1 MGATGEMSLR
11 SSAKINGGC
20 EGGDLESDDDHSSI
34 ASSGDYLMK
43 TPPLESILHESSEA
57 TAKNNGKKDS
67 TKGVKPRYHRN
78 RLQKVV
84 REYALKVIFA
94 YRDEIHT
101 DAGTFRP
108 IPEPQRKALWD
119 AIVLKILRRYPSAV
133 TTGNSLKSLWRTALW
148 KVRKNKATFQEY
160 VARVDAGLAPDELP
174 SFSDIE
180 VQIYRWLRTTT
191 AFEPTVFT
199 DESWLSQ
206 TGLPVTV
213 SSSNGDDIPF
223 VRSNPS
229 SSNSSESGNSVI
241 MEDEEVTSALRFGT
255 HPQTSALQPII
266 DPRTSIS
273 VGTTKSKRP
282 KHWRKAERDTLIRL
296 VIEHKDSLFD
306 NSAASAISSSGGDR
320 IEVWNRILTKFLKKF
335 PSTKA
340 SAGSLRRLWR
350 SCRDK
355 IRDQGHEYARYLN
368 GAVGPLPPG
377 AASPLTEAELDL
389 YRWLTAKSEV
399 GAPDASGQSTMNT
412 LHSETSSAEAM
423 TLDSAASWLFI
434 QQSSASASTTDS
446 NTLSNGE
453 VAVPATQASVTAPV
467 GMPSSEHSLQ
477 SVRLRLV
484 QALNHIRQLE
494 GELRDISVAV
504 QTISNAQQA
513 SVPISEVELMKE
525 ENLRLKEQSEILRA
539 ENERLKSEKTEFLG
553 SLSRY
558 LSENRT
564 VGERVA
570 VSSSSSSTLPSA
582 TMQKDTQ
589 LPYVHGYTS
598 VKEERT

>member
-43 TPPLESILHESSEA
+43 TPPLESILHE
-57 TAKNNGKKDS
+57 
-67 TKGVKPRYHRN
+67 RYHRN

-148 KVRKNKATFQEY
+148 KVRKNKATFQEYVAHIICLLGMRLDCDSY

-399 GAPDASGQSTMNT
+399 GAPDASGQSTVGRISEVIAGEIVVYELVMNT

-484 QALNHIRQLE
+484 Q
-494 GELRDISVAV
+494 
-504 QTISNAQQA
+504 
-513 SVPISEVELMKE
+513 ISEVERMKE